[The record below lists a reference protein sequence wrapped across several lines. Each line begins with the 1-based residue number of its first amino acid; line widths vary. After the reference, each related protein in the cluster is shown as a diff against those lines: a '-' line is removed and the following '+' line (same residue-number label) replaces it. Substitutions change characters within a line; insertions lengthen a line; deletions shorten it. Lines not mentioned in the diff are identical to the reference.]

1 MSPIAVSPPQLR
13 QITSP
18 QAKTPLY
25 LTQGAAT
32 AASVGTMAQETATTS
47 LLLLRLLLLIPL
59 PARPT
64 EEGQFV
70 HPLLPST

>member
-25 LTQGAAT
+25 LTQGAA
-32 AASVGTMAQETATTS
+32 ASVGITAQVTVIIGS
-47 LLLLRLLLLIPL
+47 FLRRL
-59 PARPT
+59 PQPILPRVRQQEA
-64 EEGQFV
+64 EAFV
-70 HPLLPST
+70 